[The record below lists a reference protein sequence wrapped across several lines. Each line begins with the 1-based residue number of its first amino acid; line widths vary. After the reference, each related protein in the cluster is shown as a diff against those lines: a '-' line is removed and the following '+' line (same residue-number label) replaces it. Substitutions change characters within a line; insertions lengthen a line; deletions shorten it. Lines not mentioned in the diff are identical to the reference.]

1 MHAVHIY
8 IYIYSIHTYIS
19 CTHIHTHIIYIHTH
33 IIYICM
39 YLYTRINIYSTF
51 FNIGFGYGMA
61 ADGTR

>member
-19 CTHIHTHIIYIHTH
+19 CTHIHTH